1 MTLPTAARTYW
12 LTSPCRIRRKD
23 QSLLIERENA
33 SAVHIPV
40 TDVRDIVACAET
52 DINTAVVSLLNRHRI
67 NVHMLS
73 YYGDYAGSLLTS
85 DTSTSGETVL
95 AQARLAGDPDA
106 ALKIARDIVDATAFN
121 VRRIVDRKLLARPY
135 AALQNS
141 MAEAESAAHIMG
153 AEGTFRRSAWAVID
167 TKLPEWLQLDGRSRR
182 PPKNAGNAFISYV
195 NGIVYARV
203 LTAVRLT
210 PLHSG
215 IAFLHS
221 SMERQRHSLVLDLAE
236 MFKPLFAERLLL
248 RMASRNQLK
257 EHHFDSDTNQAM
269 LSETGRKL
277 VVQTVRDEFAVT
289 VTHRTLA
296 RPVAYDELLYLD
308 ALALTRHCLENTTYK
323 PFRIWW

>member
-1 MTLPTAARTYW
+1 MPATARTYW

-23 QSLLIERENA
+23 ESLIIERENA
-33 SAVHIPV
+33 DNVHIPV

-67 NVHMLS
+67 NIHLLS

-85 DTSTSGETVL
+85 ETSTSGQTVL
-95 AQARLAGDPDA
+95 AQARTAENPQTS
-106 ALKIARDIVDATAFN
+106 LKIARDIADATAFN
-121 VRRIVDRKLLARPY
+121 VKRVVDRKLLTRPY
-135 AALQNS
+135 TVLQESITAAKTPSQL
-141 MAEAESAAHIMG
+141 MG
-153 AEGTFRRSAWAVID
+153 AEGTFRRSAWEVID
-167 TKLPEWLQLDGRSRR
+167 TKLPDWLQLGGRSRR

-195 NGIVYARV
+195 NGITYARV
-203 LTAVRLT
+203 LTAIRLT

-248 RMASRNQLK
+248 RMANRNQLK
-257 EHHFDSDTNQAM
+257 EHHFDRETNQAM
-269 LSETGRKL
+269 LSEAGRKF
-277 VVQTVRDEFAVT
+277 VVQSVRDEFAVT
-289 VTHRTLA
+289 IAHRSLG
-296 RPVAYDELLYLD
+296 RNVAYDELLYLD
-308 ALALTRHCLENTTYK
+308 ALALTRHCLEGTPYK

>member
-1 MTLPTAARTYW
+1 MPVASRTYW

-23 QSLLIERENA
+23 ESLVIEREA
-33 SAVHIPV
+33 GDKVHIPV
-40 TDVRDIVACAET
+40 TDVRDIVACADT
-52 DINTAVVSLLNRHRI
+52 DINTSVTALLNRHRI
-67 NVHMLS
+67 NVHLLS

-95 AQARLAGDPDA
+95 AQARLAQNTQESIGV
-106 ALKIARDIVDATAFN
+106 ARAIVDACAFN
-121 VRRIVDRKLLARPY
+121 VRRVVDRKLLDRPY
-135 AALQNS
+135 TVLQTIKETDTTGQLMS
-141 MAEAESAAHIMG
+141 
-153 AEGTFRRSAWAVID
+153 AEGTFRRSAWQVID
-167 TKLPEWLQLDGRSRR
+167 TKLPDWLQLDGRSRR

-195 NGIVYARV
+195 NGIIYART

-248 RMASRNQLK
+248 RMARRNQLK
-257 EHHFDSDTNQAM
+257 THHFDRDTNQAM
-269 LSETGRKL
+269 LSDAGRKL
-277 VVQTVRDEFAVT
+277 VVQTVRDELATT
-289 VTHRTLA
+289 VSHRALG

-308 ALALTRHCLENTTYK
+308 ALALTRRCLEGTPYK

>member
-1 MTLPTAARTYW
+1 MPATARTYW
-12 LTSPCRIRRKD
+12 LTNPCRIRRKD
-23 QSLLIERENA
+23 ESLIIERENA
-33 SAVHIPV
+33 ANVHIPI

-67 NVHMLS
+67 NVHLLS

-85 DTSTSGETVL
+85 ETSTSGQTVL
-95 AQARLAGDPDA
+95 TQARTAQDPGTS
-106 ALKIARDIVDATAFN
+106 LKIARDIVDATAFN
-121 VRRIVDRKLLARPY
+121 VRRVVDRRLLTRPY
-135 AALQNS
+135 HVLQES
-141 MAEAESAAHIMG
+141 IATAETPSHLMG
-153 AEGTFRRSAWAVID
+153 AEGTFRRSAWEVID
-167 TKLPEWLQLDGRSRR
+167 TKLPDWLQLGGRSRR

-195 NGIVYARV
+195 NGITYARV

-221 SMERQRHSLVLDLAE
+221 SLERQRHSLVLDLAE

-248 RMASRNQLK
+248 RLAGRNQLK
-257 EHHFDSDTNQAM
+257 EHHFDRQSNQAM
-269 LSETGRKL
+269 LSEAGRKY

-289 VTHRTLA
+289 IAHRSLG
-296 RPVAYDELLYLD
+296 RNVAYDELLYLD
-308 ALALTRHCLENTTYK
+308 ALALTRHCLEGTPYK

>member
-1 MTLPTAARTYW
+1 MPSATRTYW

-23 QSLLIERENA
+23 QSLIIERENA
-33 SAVHIPV
+33 DNVHIPI
-40 TDVRDIVACAET
+40 TDVRDIVACAEV

-67 NVHMLS
+67 NVHLLS

-85 DTSTSGETVL
+85 ETSTSGETVL
-95 AQARLAGDPDA
+95 AQARTAEDA
-106 ALKIARDIVDATAFN
+106 NASLEIARSIVDSCAFN

-135 AALQNS
+135 KVLQQS
-141 MAEAESAAHIMG
+141 ISAAQSPEQLMG
-153 AEGTFRRSAWAVID
+153 AEGTFRRSAWEVVD
-167 TKLPEWLQLDGRSRR
+167 TKLPDWLQLSGRSRR

-195 NGIVYARV
+195 NGITYARV

-221 SMERQRHSLVLDLAE
+221 NMERQRHSLVLDLSE

-248 RMASRNQLK
+248 RMAGRNQLK
-257 EHHFDSDTNQAM
+257 EHHFDRESNQAM
-269 LSETGRKL
+269 LSESGRKL

-289 VTHRTLA
+289 VAHRSLG
-296 RPVAYDELLYLD
+296 RNVAYDELLYLD
-308 ALALTRHCLENTTYK
+308 ALTLTRHCLEDAPYK

>member
-1 MTLPTAARTYW
+1 MPATARTYW

-23 QSLLIERENA
+23 ESLIIERENA
-33 SAVHIPV
+33 DNVHIPV

-67 NVHMLS
+67 NIHLLS

-85 DTSTSGETVL
+85 ETSTSGQTVL
-95 AQARLAGDPDA
+95 AQAGTAENPQTS
-106 ALKIARDIVDATAFN
+106 LKIARDIVDATAFN
-121 VRRIVDRKLLARPY
+121 VKRVVDRKLLTRPY
-135 AALQNS
+135 TVLQESITAAKTPSQL
-141 MAEAESAAHIMG
+141 MG
-153 AEGTFRRSAWAVID
+153 AEGTFRRSAWEVID
-167 TKLPEWLQLDGRSRR
+167 TKLPDWLQLGGRSRR

-195 NGIVYARV
+195 NGITYARV
-203 LTAVRLT
+203 LTAIRLT

-248 RMASRNQLK
+248 RMANRNQLK
-257 EHHFDSDTNQAM
+257 EHHFDRETNQAM
-269 LSETGRKL
+269 LSEAGRKF
-277 VVQTVRDEFAVT
+277 VVQSVRDEFAVT
-289 VTHRTLA
+289 IAHRSLG
-296 RPVAYDELLYLD
+296 RNVAYDELLYLD
-308 ALALTRHCLENTTYK
+308 ALTLTRHCLEGTPYK

>member
-1 MTLPTAARTYW
+1 MPATARTYW

-23 QSLLIERENA
+23 ESLIIERENA
-33 SAVHIPV
+33 DNVHIPV

-67 NVHMLS
+67 NIHLLS

-85 DTSTSGETVL
+85 ETSTSGQTVL
-95 AQARLAGDPDA
+95 AQAGTAENPQTS
-106 ALKIARDIVDATAFN
+106 LKIARDIVDATAFN
-121 VRRIVDRKLLARPY
+121 VKRVVDRKLLTRPY
-135 AALQNS
+135 TVLQESITAAKTPSQL
-141 MAEAESAAHIMG
+141 MG
-153 AEGTFRRSAWAVID
+153 AEGTFRRSAWEVID
-167 TKLPEWLQLDGRSRR
+167 TKLPDWLQLGGRSRR

-195 NGIVYARV
+195 NGITYARV
-203 LTAVRLT
+203 LTAIRLT

-248 RMASRNQLK
+248 RVANRNQLK
-257 EHHFDSDTNQAM
+257 EHHFDRETNQAM
-269 LSETGRKL
+269 LSEAGRKF
-277 VVQTVRDEFAVT
+277 VVQSVCDEFAVT
-289 VTHRTLA
+289 IAHRSLG
-296 RPVAYDELLYLD
+296 RNVAYDELLYLD
-308 ALALTRHCLENTTYK
+308 ALALTRHCLEGTPYK

>member
-1 MTLPTAARTYW
+1 MPAAARTYW
-12 LTSPCRIRRKD
+12 LTNPCRIRRKD
-23 QSLLIERENA
+23 ESLVIERGPGDNI
-33 SAVHIPV
+33 HIPI
-40 TDVRDIVACAET
+40 TDVRDIIACTEV
-52 DINTAVVSLLNRHRI
+52 DINTAVVALLNRHRI
-67 NVHMLS
+67 NVHLLS
-73 YYGDYAGSLLTS
+73 HYGDYAGSLLTS

-95 AQARLAGDPDA
+95 AQARLADNPA
-106 ALKIARDIVDATAFN
+106 ASIQIARDIVDACAFN
-121 VRRIVDRKLLARPY
+121 VRRVIDRRLLARPY
-135 AALQNS
+135 ATLSNS
-141 MAEAESAAHIMG
+141 ITTAQTTAELMG
-153 AEGTFRRSAWAVID
+153 AEGTFRRSAWEVID
-167 TKLPEWLQLDGRSRR
+167 TKLPDWLQLAGRSRR

-195 NGIVYARV
+195 NGIIYARV

-236 MFKPLFAERLLL
+236 MFKPLFAERILL

-257 EHHFDSDTNQAM
+257 EHHFDRDTNQAM

-277 VVQTVRDEFAVT
+277 VVQTIRDELAVT
-289 VTHRTLA
+289 IAHRTLG

-308 ALALTRHCLENTTYK
+308 ALALTRRCLENTPYK

>member
-1 MTLPTAARTYW
+1 MPATARTYW

-23 QSLLIERENA
+23 ESLIIERENA
-33 SAVHIPV
+33 DNVHIPV

-67 NVHMLS
+67 NVHFLS

-85 DTSTSGETVL
+85 ETSTSGQTVL
-95 AQARLAGDPDA
+95 AQARIAEDSETS
-106 ALKIARDIVDATAFN
+106 LKIARGIVDATAFN
-121 VRRIVDRKLLARPY
+121 VKRVVDRKLLTRPY
-135 AALQNS
+135 TVLQ
-141 MAEAESAAHIMG
+141 ESITDARTPSQLMG
-153 AEGTFRRSAWAVID
+153 AEGTFRRSAWEVID
-167 TKLPEWLQLDGRSRR
+167 TKLPDWLQLGGRSRR

-195 NGIVYARV
+195 NGITYARI

-248 RMASRNQLK
+248 RMASRKQLK
-257 EHHFDSDTNQAM
+257 EHHFDRETNQAM
-269 LSETGRKL
+269 LSEAGRKF
-277 VVQTVRDEFAVT
+277 VVQSVRDEFAVT
-289 VTHRTLA
+289 IAHRSLG
-296 RPVAYDELLYLD
+296 RNVAYDELLYLD
-308 ALALTRHCLENTTYK
+308 ALALTRYCLEGITYK